1 MKRFVRFNEGLKLL
15 GVSRSEAYRRQK
27 SDSDFPKIVKPL
39 GEGSKPSAFVDDE
52 IAAYQQAR
60 IAEREAHAA

>member
-15 GVSRSEAYRRQK
+15 AISRSEAYRRQK
-27 SDSDFPKIVKPL
+27 SDPNFPKLVKPL
-39 GEGSKPSAFVDDE
+39 GEGTKPSAFVDEE
-52 IAAYQQAR
+52 IAAYQAAR